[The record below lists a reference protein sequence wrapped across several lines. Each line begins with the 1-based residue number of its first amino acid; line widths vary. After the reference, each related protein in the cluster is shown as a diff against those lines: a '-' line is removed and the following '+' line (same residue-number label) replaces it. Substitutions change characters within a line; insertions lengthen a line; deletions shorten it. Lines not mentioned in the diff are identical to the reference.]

1 MDFHLMRMYIERYSQ
16 DRHVYIT
23 NIMTMTASLIRTSRI
38 VVPSLLF
45 EVTANNTTMF
55 SFSILFLCV
64 LLPKKFQN
72 KRHWIFIPE
81 KVHFLTIFVWLKSS
95 INLMASRR
103 CISIFL
109 ANEHQNVITSLSLR
123 ILHEVNVVEQQRN
136 MFDIWQ
142 LRVRLRDRE
151 KRNFASRMH
160 VRNKQSTIPIDND
173 TIYWIRVFAKKRGKK
188 SPIFD
193 PSACISVYD
202 LVWHGRNNVMRPQ
215 VRFQIKFD
223 NQLWTNTHN
232 SVKCLPIYKPFD
244 RYSYG
249 LGLICRCYRF
259 LLHLVFTLLFWLSK
273 CAMRYAW
280 ALRMYPFLIRSRF
293 RVVELIQW

>member
-1 MDFHLMRMYIERYSQ
+1 MDFHLMCMYIERYSQ

-38 VVPSLLF
+38 VVPLLF

-55 SFSILFLCV
+55 SISILFLCV

-109 ANEHQNVITSLSLR
+109 ANEHQNVITSLNLR

-193 PSACISVYD
+193 VIYLHAHTLTIHRRVSVFMI
-202 LVWHGRNNVMRPQ
+202 LFGMAETMLWGRRCAFKLNLIINYEQIHIILSNV
-215 VRFQIKFD
+215 
-223 NQLWTNTHN
+223 
-232 SVKCLPIYKPFD
+232 CPFIN
-244 RYSYG
+244 R
-249 LGLICRCYRF
+249 LIDTLTDWDCFAAAIAFCFIWFLHCYF
-259 LLHLVFTLLFWLSK
+259 G
-273 CAMRYAW
+273 
-280 ALRMYPFLIRSRF
+280 
-293 RVVELIQW
+293 